1 MVVLNE
7 WFKDTVF
14 AFDLVNVS
22 DTVNGRWRSVV
33 PASQIEYE
41 MRNSLRKGG
50 YADLN
55 LYFDTIGEHY
65 AGYA

>member
-22 DTVNGRWRSVV
+22 DTVNSRWRSVV
-33 PASQIEYE
+33 PGSAIEYE
-41 MRNSLRKGG
+41 MRNSLRKGR
-50 YADLN
+50 YVDLN
-55 LYFDTIGEHY
+55 LYFDTLGAPY